1 MRIAIAG
8 FQHETNTFVPH
19 QTTLSDFE
27 MADSWPPLL
36 LGEAVISGTK
46 GMNLPITGAV
56 LSAQAHPQIEIIP
69 LVWASAEPGGVVADH
84 AFDHIADI
92 ICKGCAKAGQIDALY
107 LDLHGAMVT
116 NTFPD
121 GEGELLRR
129 LRHHLGQDIPIGVSL
144 DLHANVT
151 APMVDLSDIIT
162 IYRTYPHLDMAETGR
177 RCMDDLIRIT
187 QDQINTGLLR
197 RPCKSFRQIPFLIP
211 LPAQYTAH
219 EPCLSLYQETETLSQ
234 NDSAKAECAMGFTAA
249 DIADCGASVLG
260 YADHQDEA
268 DAMTER
274 LYHMIL
280 ANEQH
285 FDGRLMSAPDAI
297 SLAMENPAKKP
308 FILADVQD
316 NPGAGGSGDT
326 MGLTRSILDAGAEKA
341 LIGVISDPDFAAT
354 AHHAGIGA
362 TISADLGGKSGVVG
376 DAPLAA
382 KFQVIA
388 LSDGNFTYTG
398 EMYKGGVA
406 EIGLSCLVEVVG
418 ANQVQIVV
426 SSLRTQCLDQA
437 FFTHFGIDL
446 REPRI
451 IALKSTVHFRADFEP
466 LGHQVINVIT
476 PGFFGC
482 QLDQLPFQHL
492 RQGLRL
498 GPGGPSYQKT

>member
-8 FQHETNTFVPH
+8 FQHETNTFVPT
-19 QTTLSDFE
+19 QTVLSDFE

-36 LGEAVISGTK
+36 RGETVITATT
-46 GMNLPITGAV
+46 GMNLPITGAI
-56 LSAQAHPQIEIIP
+56 LSAQSHPDIEIVP
-69 LVWASAEPGGVVADH
+69 LVWASAEPGGIVADD
-84 AFDHIADI
+84 AFNDMADMMLT
-92 ICKGCAKAGQIDALY
+92 GLAKAGQIDALY
-107 LDLHGAMVT
+107 LDLHGAMVSAYY
-116 NTFPD
+116 PD

-129 LRHHLGQDIPIGVSL
+129 LRQQLGQDIPIGVSL
-144 DLHANVT
+144 DLHANIT
-151 APMVDLSDIIT
+151 DQMVSLSDIIT
-162 IYRTYPHLDMAETGR
+162 IYRTYPHLDMADTGR
-177 RCMDDLIRIT
+177 RCMDHLINIT
-187 QDQINTGLLR
+187 QDQLRTGTLR

-219 EPCLSLYQETETLSQ
+219 EPCLSLYTKVETLSQ
-234 NDSAKAECAMGFTAA
+234 TIATSAECAMGFTAS
-249 DIADCGASVLG
+249 DISDCGASVLA
-260 YADHQDEA
+260 YADNQTEA
-268 DAMTER
+268 DAITEQ
-274 LYHMIL
+274 LYDMIL
-280 ANEQH
+280 ANEHH

-297 SLAMENPAKKP
+297 SLAMESTAKKP
-308 FILADVQD
+308 IILADVQD

-326 MGLTRSILDAGAEKA
+326 MGLTRSILDRGAENA
-341 LIGVISDPDFAAT
+341 LIGLISDPDFAAT

-362 TISADLGGKSGVVG
+362 VISSDLGGKSGVAG

-406 EIGLSCLVEVVG
+406 EIGPSCLVEVVG
-418 ANQVQIVV
+418 TNGVQIVV

-446 REPRI
+446 RKPRI
-451 IALKSTVHFRADFEP
+451 IVVKSTVHFRADFEP
-466 LGHQVINVIT
+466 IGHQVINVIT

-482 QLDQLPFQHL
+482 QLDQLPYQNL

-498 GPGGPSYQKT
+498 GPKGPPFHKG